1 MNHNPLL
8 SQGSQR
14 EHLLTFQALSLKN
27 RFAPPPM
34 CIHAT
39 LQPYIC
45 TTLHC
50 SSPTIRRRSNPLCF
64 HYSTL
69 SHPFYTATLQFCI
82 LATPLWANVS
92 LPYFNVM
99 HADKESVYTQ
109 APYRSVTSPTKYN
122 LLNNNTQISYCNMM
136 LFILRPESAHDQ
148 GARLELNHRTCIKS
162 TEGFYCEPGQ
172 FQLP

>member
-1 MNHNPLL
+1 
-8 SQGSQR
+8 
-14 EHLLTFQALSLKN
+14 
-27 RFAPPPM
+27 M

-39 LQPYIC
+39 LQPYIR

-64 HYSTL
+64 HYPTIPYPSYAAAL
-69 SHPFYTATLQFCI
+69 QLCIPAAPLCAT
-82 LATPLWANVS
+82 VS
-92 LPYFNVM
+92 LPYLNVE

-109 APYRSVTSPTKYN
+109 APYRSVTTPTKHN
-122 LLNNNTQISYCNMM
+122 LLNNNTQTSYCDVM
-136 LFILRPESAHDQ
+136 LFILQPESAHDQ

-162 TEGFYCEPGQ
+162 TEGFCCEPGQ